1 MDKKIILV
9 IIAILVVVVG
19 GFLAYSSL
27 SGENSFGTSKVSTP
41 AGFEVTNHNDSE
53 ITFSNNKTK
62 LSIKEFDNGTVN
74 KHMKEQCKRYQD
86 TDIVT
91 NKSFKLAQVPG
102 KSVIL
107 KDENNNTI
115 HTYYF
120 FEKNNKTYRLFS
132 KGDYNK
138 TALEEIIGSIS

>member
-9 IIAILVVVVG
+9 IIALLVVVVG

-27 SGENSFGTSKVSTP
+27 SGEISFGTSKVTAP
-41 AGFEVTNHNDSE
+41 AGFEVTNHNE
-53 ITFSNNKTK
+53 TEVTFSNDKTK

-74 KHMKEQCKRYQD
+74 KHVKDQYKRYQD
-86 TDIVT
+86 TDIVL
-91 NKSFKLAQVPG
+91 NKTFTIAQVPG
-102 KSVIL
+102 KAIIL
-107 KDENNNTI
+107 KDENNDTI

-132 KGDYNK
+132 KGTYNK
-138 TALEEIIGSIS
+138 TALEEVISSIS